1 MEGLSLKSKMSRM
14 RLNTNLKLLK
24 SATIRKAEQIV
35 VSKKYEVKK
44 KNKVFLFFIIS
55 FLLILIIGLGYTFK
69 LIPDLILN

>member
-35 VSKKYEVKK
+35 VNKKYEVKK
-44 KNKVFLFFIIS
+44 KNKVFLFSVIS
-55 FLLILIIGLGYTFK
+55 LLLILILGLGYIFIF
-69 LIPDLILN
+69 IPNLILN

>member
-24 SATIRKAEQIV
+24 GATIRKAEQIV

-55 FLLILIIGLGYTFK
+55 FLLILIVGLGYT
-69 LIPDLILN
+69 LNSYQT

>member
-35 VSKKYEVKK
+35 ISKKYEVKK
-44 KNKVFLFFIIS
+44 KNKVFLFSIIS
-55 FLLILIIGLGYTFK
+55 LLLILIVGLGYIFK
-69 LIPDLILN
+69 FIPNLILI

>member
-35 VSKKYEVKK
+35 VNKKYEVKK
-44 KNKVFLFFIIS
+44 KNKVFLFSVIS
-55 FLLILIIGLGYTFK
+55 LLLILILGLNYF
-69 LIPDLILN
+69 

>member
-55 FLLILIIGLGYTFK
+55 FLLILIVGLGYT
-69 LIPDLILN
+69 LNSYQT

>member
-35 VSKKYEVKK
+35 VL
-44 KNKVFLFFIIS
+44 KNMK
-55 FLLILIIGLGYTFK
+55 
-69 LIPDLILN
+69 

>member
-35 VSKKYEVKK
+35 ISKKYEVKK
-44 KNKVFLFFIIS
+44 KNKVFLFSIIS
-55 FLLILIIGLGYTFK
+55 LLLILIVGLSYIFK
-69 LIPDLILN
+69 FIPKLILN

>member
-35 VSKKYEVKK
+35 ISKKYEVKK
-44 KNKVFLFFIIS
+44 KNKVFLFSIIS
-55 FLLILIIGLGYTFK
+55 LLLILIVGLSYIFK
-69 LIPDLILN
+69 FIPNLILN